1 MFKQLFFNLPRRIAV
16 KGGAKS
22 RRVAGRNKTAALP
35 GNFCEN
41 GRFFAVA

>member
-1 MFKQLFFNLPRRIAV
+1 MKKFVAYFIV

-35 GNFCEN
+35 RKFCEN